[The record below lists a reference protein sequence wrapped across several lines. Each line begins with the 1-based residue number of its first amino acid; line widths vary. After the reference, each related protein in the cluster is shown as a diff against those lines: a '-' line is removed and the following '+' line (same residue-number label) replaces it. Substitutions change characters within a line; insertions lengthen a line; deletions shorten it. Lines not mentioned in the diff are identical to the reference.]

1 MGGMMAAV
9 FDRLSQIT
17 GLDFKYVTADSY
29 DDTTKRYQ
37 GEAEVSATLNT
48 DFSWADQHRSYLTQP
63 FFEAPVFRVTMP
75 GHDGNSIVALPLGYH
90 LSKAVQERLSKSGEG
105 FQYQYFGSVGEC
117 LQAVRDGVAGRT
129 YINSLELNY
138 YMSQDR
144 YSMLKLQSVPDFTES
159 TSIGISKAKDRA
171 SLLDAL
177 ELAFE
182 FTRTVLVEPAITSL
196 REINCAVLGDYE
208 NAEASECEEP
218 LNAEDILTFQDK
230 YMSGGKGGAK
240 TGAKT
245 ADAGAAG
252 GSKSGMASLQRKLPA
267 DLTEEQRSTI
277 RKMAVDTF
285 QALGCSGVSRI
296 DFMIDRDTDKIYV
309 NEINTI
315 PGSLSFYLWEPLG
328 ISYPQLLDRMIELAL
343 KKQREEEKMVFTFE
357 SNVLEGIKLGG
368 SKGKLGK

>member
-1 MGGMMAAV
+1 
-9 FDRLSQIT
+9 
-17 GLDFKYVTADSY
+17 
-29 DDTTKRYQ
+29 
-37 GEAEVSATLNT
+37 
-48 DFSWADQHRSYLTQP
+48 
-63 FFEAPVFRVTMP
+63 
-75 GHDGNSIVALPLGYH
+75 
-90 LSKAVQERLSKSGEG
+90 
-105 FQYQYFGSVGEC
+105 
-117 LQAVRDGVAGRT
+117 
-129 YINSLELNY
+129 
-138 YMSQDR
+138 
-144 YSMLKLQSVPDFTES
+144 
-159 TSIGISKAKDRA
+159 
-171 SLLDAL
+171 
-177 ELAFE
+177 
-182 FTRTVLVEPAITSL
+182 
-196 REINCAVLGDYE
+196 
-208 NAEASECEEP
+208 
-218 LNAEDILTFQDK
+218 
-230 YMSGGKGGAK
+230 MSGGKGGAK